1 MSTRTRTTP
10 DARERLLEAADRLFY
25 RDGIRA
31 AGVDTIIA
39 EAGVAKMTLYSH
51 FASKDQLIAEYL
63 RRRGLA
69 VRAWLAEA
77 TARHAAKSPDR
88 LAALFAA
95 LKEWFALPDFR
106 GCAFQ
111 NAAAEL
117 PDPAHPGR
125 AAVVEHRALFAALVA
140 DVLRADRVRDPESAA
155 AGVVLLIDG
164 AIVAAGCGGAAEA
177 ADRAHAAARKLL
189 GRGR

>member
-77 TARHAAKSPDR
+77 TAR
-88 LAALFAA
+88 
-95 LKEWFALPDFR
+95 
-106 GCAFQ
+106 
-111 NAAAEL
+111 
-117 PDPAHPGR
+117 
-125 AAVVEHRALFAALVA
+125 
-140 DVLRADRVRDPESAA
+140 
-155 AGVVLLIDG
+155 
-164 AIVAAGCGGAAEA
+164 GGAGT
-177 ADRAHAAARKLL
+177 RR
-189 GRGR
+189 